1 MVGFVNLSMITALFP
16 GQNSQAIGMAKD
28 FYEHSS
34 AAKSLLDKAEAT
46 LPGLLDMMWQGPDD
60 VLKLT
65 KNQQPALVAA
75 GVAAFAAYKEAGGA
89 LPNYAAGH
97 SLGEFSAHVAA
108 GSLTFEDALTLVRK
122 RGQYMQEAVPEAVGA
137 MAAVLKVERE
147 VVEAVCKQTEGIV
160 EIANLNSPQ
169 QTVISGEAVAVGEA
183 SERLKEAKARVIPL
197 KVSAPFHCQLMKPA
211 AEQLAH
217 DLGSVSFSTPSIPVV
232 CNVTASVVEDSRA
245 IADLLKQQVTAPV
258 RWVESIQKL
267 HALGTTRFLEFG
279 SGKVLTGLIG
289 RILEDAEAH
298 AITDMASLDK
308 ALS

>member
-1 MVGFVNLSMITALFP
+1 MITALFP

-232 CNVTASVVEDSRA
+232 CNVTAIVVEDSRA